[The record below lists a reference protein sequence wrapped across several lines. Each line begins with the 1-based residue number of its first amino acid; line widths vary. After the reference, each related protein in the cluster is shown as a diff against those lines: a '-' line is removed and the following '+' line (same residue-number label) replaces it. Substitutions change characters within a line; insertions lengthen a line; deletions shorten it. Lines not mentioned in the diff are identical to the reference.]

1 MVIKE
6 CNLLCFFIVLTEEY
20 LKSADEYSA
29 SDYRVT

>member
-1 MVIKE
+1 MLVKMALLIKDTM
-6 CNLLCFFIVLTEEY
+6 I